1 MAGRLLAHENGLEG
15 RVRVLG
21 VVEVDVDG
29 LVEFCLRFPDD
40 KSDQNDGHDHLEG
53 QGYDGDSGALRSVQN
68 LQNEFKNQTR
78 KTTTRP

>member
-53 QGYDGDSGALRSVQN
+53 QGYDGDSGALRPVQN
-68 LQNEFKNQTR
+68 LQK
-78 KTTTRP
+78 